1 MQNGKGHHQ
10 EGFHTASSPDWDR
23 LLSGDM
29 TGTLKA
35 LRAWLGPRR
44 VPDTEMEHGYWDAL
58 ANHASG
64 SELAEAVLERL
75 NLEGDQLLDL
85 ESSDLS
91 RLRDLLEGAARERLD
106 QLGLPPGE
114 RDRIRRH
121 SFLLAEAVFETDRS
135 LPQAAALY
143 ALAHEATA
151 GKDTFSLYEAILL
164 RFKLGNVMLLLD
176 EKPERRRRCIAL
188 VRKAATLTEAMR
200 ASERVPQDA
209 LRALAL
215 EIRMWLGHREEE
227 AGEREAAAESFRAAM
242 SCAVK
247 VDDRVECA
255 ARAASALCTCGRHR
269 EAREVL
275 LSVSEEVEV
284 VENAMVRDFWEAVL
298 WSLNDG

>member
-1 MQNGKGHHQ
+1 MQNGKGLHQ
-10 EGFHTASSPDWDR
+10 EGFHTATPPDWDR
-23 LLSGDM
+23 LVSGDM
-29 TGTLKA
+29 THKLRT

-44 VPDTEMEHGYWDAL
+44 VPDLEMEHGYWEIL
-58 ANHASG
+58 ATHASG
-64 SELAEAVLERL
+64 PELAEAVLERL
-75 NLEGDQLLDL
+75 DLEGDRLLDL
-85 ESSDLS
+85 ESSELL
-91 RLRDLLEGAARERLD
+91 RLRDLLESMARERLD
-106 QLGLPPGE
+106 QLDLPPGD

-121 SFLLAEAVFETDRS
+121 SFLLAEAVFESEKS

-151 GKDTFSLYEAILL
+151 GKDTFSIYEAILL

-176 EKPERRRRCIAL
+176 EQPERRRHCINL
-188 VRKAATLTEAMR
+188 VRKAAVLTDAMK
-200 ASERVPQDA
+200 ASERVPHDA

-227 AGEREAAAESFRAAM
+227 AGEKEAAADSFCAAM
-242 SCAVK
+242 RCAAT

-255 ARAASALCTCGRHR
+255 ARAASALSICGRSK

-275 LSVSEEVEV
+275 LSVSDEVEV